1 MKLGVL
7 TNMLGEMP
15 LADALK
21 YFTSL
26 GIEMVEIGAGG
37 FPGKQ
42 HADPAVLLNSETELQ
57 KFKDTIQSY
66 GVEISAISCHGNPV
80 HPNREV
86 AATFDKEMREAVL
99 LAEKL
104 GIHQINTFSGCPGDS
119 PDSHYPN
126 WVTCPWPNDF
136 GEILKYQWEDVLLP
150 YWAEFVAFAAEHGV
164 DKIAFELHPG
174 FCVYNTESM
183 LRIRREIG
191 PALGA
196 NLDPSHLIWQG
207 MEPVAV
213 IRALGDA
220 IFHFH
225 AKDTRVD
232 SYNTAVNGV
241 LDTKPYADE
250 LHRSWVFRSVGYG
263 NDELYWKDIISNLRM
278 VGYDYAIS
286 IEHEDSLMSKN
297 EGLERAVG
305 MLKRCLMGEKPGAM
319 WWV

>member
-42 HADPAVLLNSETELQ
+42 HADPAVLLGSETELQ

-250 LHRSWVFRSVGYG
+250 IHRSWVFRSVGYG

>member
-7 TNMLGEMP
+7 TNMLGSWPFEK
-15 LADALK
+15 ALEL
-21 YFTSL
+21 FTSL

-37 FPGKQ
+37 YPGKQ
-42 HADPAVLLNSETELQ
+42 HADPAVLLHNETELQ
-57 KFKDTIQSY
+57 KYKDLLKKY
-66 GVEISAISCHGNPV
+66 NVEISAISCHGNPV
-80 HPNREV
+80 HPNK
-86 AATFDKEMREAVL
+86 AIAKNFDTEMRQAVL

-104 GIHQINTFSGCPGDS
+104 GVHQINTFSGCPGDCPTS
-119 PDSHYPN
+119 ENPN
-126 WVTCPWPNDF
+126 WVTCPWPNEF
-136 GEILKYQWEDVLLP
+136 GDILNYQWNDVLLP
-150 YWAEFVAFAAEHGV
+150 YWAEFVQFAADHGV
-164 DKIAFELHPG
+164 DKIGFELHPG

-225 AKDTRVD
+225 AKDTKVD
-232 SYNTAVNGV
+232 KYNTAVNGV
-241 LDTKPYADE
+241 LDTKPYSDE
-250 LHRSWVFRSVGYG
+250 IHRSWVFRSVGYG

-278 VGYDYAIS
+278 VGYDHAIS
-286 IEHEDSLMSKN
+286 IEHEDSIMSQK
-297 EGLERAVG
+297 EGLERAVS
-305 MLKRCLMGEKPGAM
+305 MLKRCIMGEQPGSM

>member
-7 TNMLGEMP
+7 TNMLGAWPFEK
-15 LADALK
+15 ALEL
-21 YFTSL
+21 FTSL

-37 FPGKQ
+37 YPGKQ
-42 HADPAVLLNSETELQ
+42 HADPAVLLHSETELQ
-57 KFKDTIQSY
+57 KYKELLKKY
-66 GVEISAISCHGNPV
+66 NVEISAISCHGNPV
-80 HPNREV
+80 HPNKEI
-86 AATFDKEMREAVL
+86 AKNFDTEMRQAIL

-104 GIHQINTFSGCPGDS
+104 GVHQINTFSGCPGDCPTS
-119 PDSHYPN
+119 ENPN
-126 WVTCPWPNDF
+126 WVTCPWPNEF
-136 GEILKYQWEDVLLP
+136 GDILNYQWNDVLLP
-150 YWAEFVAFAAEHGV
+150 YWAEFVQFAADHGV
-164 DKIAFELHPG
+164 DKIGFELHPG

-225 AKDTRVD
+225 AKDTKVD
-232 SYNTAVNGV
+232 KYNTAVNGV
-241 LDTKPYADE
+241 LDTKPYSDE
-250 LHRSWVFRSVGYG
+250 IHRSWVFRSVGYG
-263 NDELYWKDIISNLRM
+263 NDELYWKEIISNLRM
-278 VGYDYAIS
+278 VGYDHAIS
-286 IEHEDSLMSKN
+286 IEHEDSIMSQK
-297 EGLERAVG
+297 EGLERAVS
-305 MLKRCLMGEKPGAM
+305 MLKRCIMGEQPGSM

>member
-7 TNMLGEMP
+7 TNMLGAWPFEK
-15 LADALK
+15 ALEL
-21 YFTSL
+21 FTSL

-37 FPGKQ
+37 YPGKQ
-42 HADPAVLLNSETELQ
+42 HADPAVLLHSETELQ
-57 KFKDTIQSY
+57 KYKDLLKKY
-66 GVEISAISCHGNPV
+66 NVEISAISCHGNPV
-80 HPNREV
+80 HPNKEI
-86 AATFDKEMREAVL
+86 AKNFDTEMRQAVL

-104 GIHQINTFSGCPGDS
+104 GVHQINTFSGCPGDCPTS
-119 PDSHYPN
+119 ENPN
-126 WVTCPWPNDF
+126 WVTCPWPNEF
-136 GEILKYQWEDVLLP
+136 GDILNYQWNDVLLP
-150 YWAEFVAFAAEHGV
+150 YWAEFVQFAADHGV
-164 DKIAFELHPG
+164 DKIGFELHPG

-225 AKDTRVD
+225 AKDTKVD
-232 SYNTAVNGV
+232 KYNTAVNGV
-241 LDTKPYADE
+241 LDTKPYSDE
-250 LHRSWVFRSVGYG
+250 IHRSWVFRSVGYG

-278 VGYDYAIS
+278 VGYDHAIS
-286 IEHEDSLMSKN
+286 IEHEDSIMSQR
-297 EGLERAVG
+297 EGLERAVS
-305 MLKRCLMGEKPGAM
+305 MFKRCIMGEQPGSM

>member
-7 TNMLGEMP
+7 TNMLGAWPFEK
-15 LADALK
+15 ALEL
-21 YFTSL
+21 FTSL

-37 FPGKQ
+37 YPGKQ
-42 HADPAVLLNSETELQ
+42 HADPAVLLHSETELQ
-57 KFKDTIQSY
+57 KYKDLLKKY
-66 GVEISAISCHGNPV
+66 NVEISAISCHGNPV
-80 HPNREV
+80 HPNKEI
-86 AATFDKEMREAVL
+86 AKNFDTEMRQAIL

-104 GIHQINTFSGCPGDS
+104 GVHQINTFSGCPGDCPTS
-119 PDSHYPN
+119 ENPN
-126 WVTCPWPNDF
+126 WVTCPWPNEF
-136 GEILKYQWEDVLLP
+136 GDILNYQWNDVLLP
-150 YWAEFVAFAAEHGV
+150 YWAEFVQFAADHGV
-164 DKIAFELHPG
+164 DKIGFELHPG

-225 AKDTRVD
+225 AKDTKVD
-232 SYNTAVNGV
+232 KYNTAVNGV
-241 LDTKPYADE
+241 LDTKPYSDE
-250 LHRSWVFRSVGYG
+250 IHRSWVFRSVGYG

-278 VGYDYAIS
+278 VGYDHAIS
-286 IEHEDSLMSKN
+286 IEHEDSIMSQK
-297 EGLERAVG
+297 EGLERAVS
-305 MLKRCLMGEKPGAM
+305 MLKRCIMGEQPGDM

>member
-7 TNMLGEMP
+7 TNMLGSWPFEK
-15 LADALK
+15 ALEL
-21 YFTSL
+21 FTSL

-37 FPGKQ
+37 YPGKQ
-42 HADPAVLLNSETELQ
+42 HADPAVLLHSETELQ
-57 KFKDTIQSY
+57 KYKELLKKY
-66 GVEISAISCHGNPV
+66 NVEISAISCHGNPV
-80 HPNREV
+80 HPNK
-86 AATFDKEMREAVL
+86 AIAKNFDTEMRQAVL

-104 GIHQINTFSGCPGDS
+104 GVHQINTFSGCPGDCPTS
-119 PDSHYPN
+119 ENPN
-126 WVTCPWPNDF
+126 WVTCPWPNEF
-136 GEILKYQWEDVLLP
+136 GDILNYQWNDVLLP
-150 YWAEFVAFAAEHGV
+150 YWAEFVQFAADHGV
-164 DKIAFELHPG
+164 DKIGFELHPG

-225 AKDTRVD
+225 AKDTKVD
-232 SYNTAVNGV
+232 KYNTAVNGV
-241 LDTKPYADE
+241 LDTKPYSDE
-250 LHRSWVFRSVGYG
+250 IHRSWVFRSVGYG

-278 VGYDYAIS
+278 VGYDHAIS
-286 IEHEDSLMSKN
+286 IEHEDSIMSQR
-297 EGLERAVG
+297 EGLERAVS
-305 MLKRCLMGEKPGAM
+305 MLKRCIMGEQPGDM